1 MPSVSKKWGGLGF
14 QGKEIIERLTLWRAK
29 GGQALCRVAVS
40 PCFLCGVPV
49 GTGSTLCAA
58 CWASLPRYAE
68 TRRRTLMGV
77 GRVQVGFD
85 YVYPVV
91 SLIRALKFGQAL
103 YLAPTLAQVW
113 REFPLPA
120 CLPDCVI
127 PIPLSRQRWRRRG
140 YNQALEL
147 ARPLAHWL
155 HCPVQKGLVRLRA
168 TLPQAELPRAARQ
181 SNVVGAFRAS
191 AHLQGRQVA
200 LVDDVLTTG
209 STLEAAT
216 AALHQVGVGG
226 VDVWVCAEAPVP
238 DSF

>member
-1 MPSVSKKWGGLGF
+1 MPSIPKKWGGWGF
-14 QGKEIIERLTLWRAK
+14 RGKEIAERLALWRVK
-29 GGQALCRVAVS
+29 GGQVLCRGVVS
-40 PCFLCGVPV
+40 PCFLCAMPV
-49 GTGSTLCAA
+49 ETDSTLCAD
-58 CWASLPRYAE
+58 CWASLPRHAE
-68 TRRRTLMGV
+68 AHQRTLVGV
-77 GRVQVGFD
+77 GQVRVGFD

-91 SLIRALKFGQAL
+91 SLIRALKFGRAL

-113 REFPLPA
+113 QELSGPVR
-120 CLPDCVI
+120 LPDCVV
-127 PIPLSRQRWRRRG
+127 PIPLSRQRWRSRG

-155 HCPVQKGLVRLRA
+155 RCPVQEGLFRLRA

-191 AHLQGRQVA
+191 ARLQGQRVA

-209 STLEAAT
+209 ATLEAAT
-216 AALHQVGVGG
+216 EALHQVGVGG

-238 DSF
+238 DPF